1 MKTIEEAALE
11 YCSETEENGYK
22 FVLRSPFDS
31 FKAGA
36 RFAQEWISVDEKPD
50 TPKRDEEGIL
60 YSDDLLLKVK
70 GFDNGSFYFLTG
82 YYVKANDDEF
92 FDIYPEVSENVNQ
105 EDITHY
111 RYIDLK

>member
-1 MKTIEEAALE
+1 MKTIEEAAMD
-11 YCSETEENGYK
+11 YCSEKEENGYK

-50 TPKRDEEGIL
+50 TQKRDEEGIF
-60 YSDDLLLKVK
+60 YSEYLLIKVK
-70 GFDNGSFYFLTG
+70 GFEHPFIG

-92 FDIYPEVSENVNQ
+92 FDIYPEVSEIVNQ